1 MTLELKQRAFH
12 AQLMFWSWL
21 ARALSLPF
29 SQLKPELLPSL
40 PEPLHSQARAVWSAA
55 TQSTGVSMFQSEVC
69 KALALVGVESSVARP
84 TEDGLLLADV
94 SFMLD
99 GRRVALEAE
108 SAGSFTANS
117 PHLPLSDVLI
127 RRTLLQVRCR
137 LPDAGLLTV
146 LAGCAEL
153 GFAAAPAAA
162 VGA

>member
-1 MTLELKQRAFH
+1 
-12 AQLMFWSWL
+12 
-21 ARALSLPF
+21 
-29 SQLKPELLPSL
+29 
-40 PEPLHSQARAVWSAA
+40 
-55 TQSTGVSMFQSEVC
+55 
-69 KALALVGVESSVARP
+69 
-84 TEDGLLLADV
+84 
-94 SFMLD
+94 MLD